1 MYAKAY
7 YNAFTPVEI
16 IVSPKSSFLF
26 SQQKFFDSG
35 DYNMTKDK
43 IGHKPNLSATEKTLL
58 TESTGN
64 AIPTADA
71 VHKKVTQRMSSLV
84 ADEPSSPSHT
94 D

>member
-7 YNAFTPVEI
+7 YNAFTPVESI
-16 IVSPKSSFLF
+16 DSPKSSFLF

-43 IGHKPNLSATEKTLL
+43 IGHKSNLSATEKTLL